1 MIKIISGIVAGVCKW
16 LTYKQRFEGKI
27 DTVLSNQTNHEKR
40 LLKLEIIAAIS
51 RNDRAVVHQLYDE
64 YKALGGN
71 SYVQEMYKE
80 YCKKPNKK
88 RNTKC

>member
-1 MIKIISGIVAGVCKW
+1 MKNIIAGIIEGIFKSF
-16 LTYKQRFEGKI
+16 TYKKRFEGKI
-27 DTVLSNQTNHEKR
+27 DNVLSNQTNHEKR